1 MNKIFK
7 VIWNH
12 ATQMWIV
19 VSELTKSHGKSTNQ
33 TDKRQLLKTILIS
46 ITASGTLLFALPSFP
61 NSATVG
67 GGVGTNVCTLN
78 DNKDLA
84 CGNNSTQ
91 AGGNITNSGKGNIAI
106 GVGSIAKSVNN
117 KTAGAGNIAMGH
129 NVSALGS
136 ASIAIGI
143 STGNYGGTNTI
154 AAGANSYAIGN
165 GASTGGYGTPS
176 PERNGGWK
184 QYDTTPEAAANAGNP
199 GALGGIAIGSEAWVM
214 GNSTYGIAIGDNA
227 TARGVHAMAYGRIA
241 YAKGDY
247 TIAMGTNSNA
257 SGNNALALGQGS
269 NTSGQNALSL
279 GAHTKASGIQSIAI
293 GGSSS
298 RDYAATASGASSISL
313 GEETNSSNAQAVA
326 IGKRANSS
334 GAQAIALGFES
345 KAANS
350 QAIAIGK
357 SANAS
362 ANQSIAIGDDS
373 KASHEQSIALGKSAQ
388 AKADKAIAAGHNAK
402 VESSNAVALGN
413 DITIASGYNNAVI
426 LGSGSNTQDGKKY
439 SAVTVN
445 DISYSNFAGHN
456 NVDKGD
462 IVSIGNT
469 THKRQLV
476 NVAPG
481 AITAASTD
489 AVNGSQ
495 LYMVAD
501 TVANLAKATAAHL
514 GGGSKLSNNNITAP
528 SYQLFTGKSES
539 AQGGNSNTLLTGS
552 PFTNVGAALS
562 GLNEYINKGFTITN
576 NENTTKGVVTPGD
589 TVKFTNGKNTLSN
602 VKQEAGG
609 VTEITFDIVDTDVTV
624 ANGKVATP
632 NTDDGK
638 KLVNATTVAKAIN
651 ESFWKVGKATSIND
665 ITFNNTDDEVKAGD
679 EVRFADGKFTTVS
692 VGNKDT
698 NGKTTNVI
706 KVDVDAQKVVEAAQT
721 PVVYT
726 DKDGNKLIKKD
737 NGKFAKADGTEIN
750 PQDVIASINSGGNS
764 TTTPTTLANIK
775 SNLTPDENNTST
787 SAPEFNTVTPNKNHA
802 ATLGDVLNSGWN
814 LQENGTAKDFV
825 KHGDTVNFAN
835 GTGTK
840 VIITKENNGNKI
852 RIDTPLA
859 YVNTATTDTS
869 TPSNTVKLVGGNVNS
884 PVKLTNLESGLG
896 GQPVEEAVKNNGNNA
911 VNVSDL
917 NTALQAYK
925 FKLGGEKTEGEFE
938 ALSATATDEDKQIKK
953 DETLTLKAGKNIKIK
968 QVSKGYEIAT
978 KDQIELGKND
988 PNGTNG
994 SLNVT
999 GLSGAGVKIDGA
1011 DGSLTL
1017 TGVPNNGQK
1026 PILKITTE
1034 KGKPLVGGNDPADG
1048 INRIVYQDGAT
1059 KRQVATM
1066 DDGLTFAGDFG
1077 TASPRKL
1084 GQTLNIKGGQ
1094 TNQNQLSENN
1104 IGVVSDGNGT
1114 LSVKLAKNLN
1124 LGNNNAND
1132 GSIGGLAHNL
1142 PQPADT
1148 QAKQNAPNNIADKN
1162 NHAATVGDLLNA
1174 GFNVRGAKTAD
1185 GQVEDVDFVKPY
1197 DTVEFVDGN
1206 ATDLIVTNTDNK
1218 KTTVTVDIKTDNTTL
1233 KVENNKLSAITSE
1246 VTPTKQN
1253 DGRSTFA
1260 TTTPTALVTAKTVMD
1275 VANKLIEEGL
1285 VFAGNTANTD
1295 IKRPLGTKLTIKGEK
1310 TDENDISAKNIY
1322 VKADNANGKNEL
1334 VINFS
1339 EKPEFKELKLA
1350 DTGKSSVTLNTT
1362 GTDDKPSLTL
1372 NGGQNNSP
1380 VSLKNVSAGTI
1391 TLDGTHR
1398 GDKAT
1403 GPTAIATDTK
1413 LGEALKNAYNGL
1425 ANLQGSSD
1433 TNAFTVADAKNL
1445 GWIVS
1450 AKNNDYAADVR
1461 HANEVRFIGTNMATV
1476 TGETKDGV
1484 REITVDVNAQKVV
1497 ETAQI
1502 PVVYTD
1508 KAGNKLIKS
1517 PNGKF
1522 YAAGTKLNDQGEP
1535 ENPVN
1540 TPVANED
1547 VIASLNNADGSAK
1560 NPMVLANVKSNLTP
1574 DDNNGQSTPNFASVN
1589 KNNAATVEDVLNSG
1603 WDLQENGTAKDFVK
1617 HGDKVNFINGRGTKV
1632 TIGTANGAN
1641 TIKFDTPLA
1650 YVNTNPTTDEST
1662 PSNEVKLVGSNNN
1675 PVKLG
1680 NIASVINDQNLS
1692 EVVKTNPHYAVNVSD
1707 LNKAIGDFNF
1717 KLGGKAS
1724 DGEFEAATNKDC
1736 DESCIKKD
1744 ETFVLDAGK
1753 NIKIKQIA
1761 NGYKVA
1767 TKDQITLGSK
1777 TENAKEGVDGNLTVT
1792 GKEGASVAIDGKDG
1806 SITLTGK
1813 TDNGHTPTVKMGSEK
1828 GSKTV
1833 NPADANGIVRIVYTT
1848 TENGQPKK
1856 RQVATLDD
1864 GLVFAGDSGDESPRK
1879 LGEKLT
1885 IKGGEADGS
1894 KLSSNPNIGV
1904 ISNGSGELTIKLA
1917 KNLNFSEPNDPN
1929 NGKIS
1934 GLGHNLPVP
1943 ANNANNQDAPTDEDI
1958 TAKQH
1963 NAATV
1968 GDVLN
1973 AGWNLKNN
1981 GASKDFVKPYDTV
1994 NFVDGANAQLVV
2006 TTKEDGTASDV
2017 TVNVVGLPVQYT
2029 TKDGTPVAKV
2039 GDKYYKVD
2047 ENGKPIT
2054 KKTDGSE
2061 EDPISATDLI
2071 TNIINPSATKANE
2084 KGNPTT
2090 LSNVVSALKPYSET
2104 IPTTLNTSK
2113 GNLLDLNT
2121 QDGNTAISDN
2131 NVVTVGDLRK
2141 MGWVVSSNKSTD
2153 NLATPYSS
2161 AVMNAHEVKFAGTGV
2176 ATVSGKTEGET
2187 HTITV
2192 DVNAQDAINKAHFPV
2207 VYTKSDGTKVV
2218 KDPDSNKFYVA
2229 KEDGTPDKTQE
2240 VQAMDLIASMNNPAD
2255 SKIKASMPTTLTNL
2269 KGNLNR
2275 VNKDGNV
2282 TDPAGQ
2288 NVANAENTLTKAPA
2302 LPDAFNENHN
2312 DYKPTVLNNAATIG
2326 DVLNAGWN
2334 LQGNGKAVDFVKPFD
2349 TVNFADGIGTTVDV
2363 KASEDGKTNIIKV
2376 NTVMAYTDANGNLLK
2391 KANDGK
2397 YYLPDQVND
2406 DGSTKNTAVA
2416 VNNPQV
2422 NLVNAKDDKTTT
2434 PTRLGNVAGGTN
2446 TYADKAATADHQP
2459 LVKVG
2464 DKYYAPDQFVANG
2477 KLKTTATETQYDT
2490 AVVPTSNVTKSKSG
2504 LADLEHSDP
2513 NNVMT
2518 VSDAKNMGWIVSVD
2532 GNDYAKDVRN
2542 ANEVKFIGGTG
2553 ISVTGETK
2561 DNTREITIAIK
2572 EGEVLPSNEFTNPDT
2587 GETLVKVGNEYFKKE
2602 DIDPTTGQPRTG
2614 AMKVTDDIAN
2624 KAINKGTGFVTGN
2637 KVADAIKKSNWTL
2650 AKASAEE
2657 IAKTTF
2663 NNNDGNAENIN
2674 PNDNVR
2680 FSDGKNTRVGLG
2692 TVLSLDADGNKV
2704 TTTTV
2709 KFDVDSPIDFK
2720 YTDATGKEYVK
2731 ANNGKFYAKEHVNA
2745 DGSLKTVAE
2754 GTPQPTALEDT
2765 EVAKLHKGAQL
2776 INGLGEDAKAN
2787 DVYAAQDPIT
2797 KAIEELRKTTPNP
2810 TEAQISDVKEKA
2822 IADNP
2827 NAKDTIAKGTGGVNL
2842 DNVAWAEKPDQAVN
2856 KDQLDQTVNK
2866 SGFLVKQNSTS
2877 TLTDNANK
2885 GSTEDSKTE
2894 KVTPNDVVDFVN
2906 GTNTSVTA
2914 TTTRE
2919 NGRDVTKVRVDVT
2932 GMPVTYT
2939 DKEGNKVA
2947 KIGEH
2952 YYKVDPNTGLPKV
2965 TADGSPDPTSKVE
2978 DGNVIASMVNPNGKT
2993 KDPTLLSNI
3002 ANGAST
3008 FEAPKGDGN
3017 KALKLANDG
3026 KWYEAD
3032 KVDPNGKAK
3041 DDAVAVTKP
3050 KDVGTGGLVDFANSN
3065 PNNAASVGDLQN
3077 LGWVVSASQT
3087 DGGYTDQVRNTNKV
3101 DFVGEGLAKVTG
3113 TTKDDGTREIKVSVQ
3128 TGEVIGTNSENPV
3141 LKNDDGTKTPVI
3153 KIGNNYYKKEDL
3165 NPDTGL
3171 PKADAKPLTDAEVA
3185 KVVNEGNKGAGL
3197 VTGNQVGDAIQ
3208 NSGWNVGKAS
3218 ADEVNKTTFNDNE
3231 GKAEK
3236 VNPNDNVRFSDGKN
3250 TVAKLGTVK
3259 VVDEHG
3265 VITTT
3270 TTVKVD
3276 VDSPID
3282 FKYTDATGKEY
3293 VKAND
3298 GKFYAKD
3305 AVNADGS
3312 LKPVADP
3319 ANAPTPLTDGEIAKL
3334 NKGAQLTNGSSNDGV
3349 ANKAYEV
3356 KDPVQAAIQKAVAD
3370 KLAENPKATSEEI
3383 ARAVDVARAE
3393 AIKANPEAK
3402 DKITQG
3408 TGGIP
3413 LNNVGWATQPD
3424 QAVNKDQ
3431 LDQTVNKAGFFVK
3444 QNGES
3449 TITGKDIEKVTPND
3463 VVNFINGGNTVAKAE
3478 TTRDEKT
3485 GQDRTDV
3492 SIHMT
3497 GLPVTYAT
3505 KDGTPVTKVGDKFF
3519 KVNKDGYPIGDAVN
3533 VNELSTN
3540 LVNPAAPADK
3550 IGEPT
3555 VLGNVAS
3562 GTNTIANKVDA
3573 KGNPLVQVG
3582 EGDTAKYYAP
3592 DQFDNGVLK
3601 ADAKE
3606 AENPADATTPMH
3618 KAKDGLADLIHSNP
3632 NNALSVSD
3640 AKKLG
3645 FIVGAK
3651 DNEYADDVRNAN
3663 VVEFVSGND
3672 IATVTGETRKD
3683 GVREIKV
3690 TVSKN
3695 PVFESVQVGGAQ
3707 GPRIGSSKD
3716 GNIRIAKADGSPSRL
3731 TNVAP
3736 GIEATDAVNVG
3747 QLNAKIGDVHKRI
3760 NKLDKGMRAGVAGAT
3775 AVAFLQRPNE
3785 AGKSLVSLGVGNF
3798 KGQSAVAVGYS
3809 RNSDNNKISIK
3820 LGSGFNT
3827 NGDVNIGGSIG
3838 YQW

>member
-78 DNKDLA
+78 NNKDLA

-106 GVGSIAKSVNN
+106 GVGSIAKSVNS
-117 KTAGAGNIAMGH
+117 KTAGAGNIAIGH
-129 NVSALGS
+129 NVKALGS
-136 ASIAIGI
+136 ASLAIGI
-143 STGNYGGTNTI
+143 STGNYDGSATI
-154 AAGANSYAIGN
+154 AAGADSYAIGN
-165 GASTGGYGTPS
+165 GATTGGDGTP
-176 PERNGGWK
+176 PQEGGERK
-184 QYDTTPEAAANAGNP
+184 YTLEPEAAANAGTP
-199 GALGGIAIGSEAWVM
+199 GGLGGIAIGSESWVM
-214 GNSTYGIAIGDNA
+214 GSSSYGIAIGDNA
-227 TARGVHAMAYGRIA
+227 TSKGTHSMAYGRLA

-247 TIAMGTNSNA
+247 TIAMGTSSNA
-257 SGNNALALGQGS
+257 SANKSISIGNGS
-269 NTSGQNALSL
+269 QTTGEHALSL
-279 GAHTKASGIQSIAI
+279 GAHTKASGNQSIAI

-298 RDYAATASGASSISL
+298 GTYAAKASGESSISL

-345 KAANS
+345 KASNA

-357 SANAS
+357 SA
-362 ANQSIAIGDDS
+362 
-373 KASHEQSIALGKSAQ
+373 Q
-388 AKADKAIAAGHNAK
+388 AKGDKAIAAGHNAK

-413 DITIASGYNNAVI
+413 NITIASGYNNAVI
-426 LGSGSNTQDGKKY
+426 LGSGSTTQGGEKHRD
-439 SAVTVN
+439 VTVN
-445 DISYSNFAGHN
+445 GIGYSNFAGHD
-456 NVDKGD
+456 NVAKGD

-481 AITAASTD
+481 AMTATSTD

-514 GGGSKLSNNNITAP
+514 GGGSQLSNNNITAP

-562 GLNEYINKGFTITN
+562 GLNGYINKGFTITN
-576 NENTTKGVVTPGD
+576 NDNATKGVVTPGN
-589 TVKFTNGKNTLSN
+589 TVKFTNGKNTQSN
-602 VKQEAGG
+602 VKQEVDG
-609 VTEITFDIVDTDVTV
+609 VTEITFNVENTDLNV
-624 ANGKVATP
+624 NDGKVSVP
-632 NTDDGK
+632 NNDGAK
-638 KLVNATTVAKAIN
+638 FVNATTVAKAIN
-651 ESFWKVGKATSIND
+651 NISWKVGKIQHTDD
-665 ITFNNTDDEVKAGD
+665 ITFNNSDDDVKGGD
-679 EVRFADGKFTTVS
+679 EVRFADGNFTKIS
-692 VGNKDT
+692 VGSNT
-698 NGKTTNVI
+698 GKTKSVV
-706 KVDVDAQKVVEAAQT
+706 KFDVDAQKVVEASQT

-726 DKDGNKLIKKD
+726 DKYGNKLIKKN
-737 NGKFAKADGTEIN
+737 NGKFVRADQSTNSVEIN
-750 PQDVIASINSGGNS
+750 PEDVIASINSGDNKS
-764 TTTPTTLANIK
+764 TKPTTLANIK

-840 VIITKENNGNKI
+840 VSITKENNGNKI

-869 TPSNTVKLVGGNVNS
+869 TPSNTVKLVGGNNND
-884 PVKLTNLESGLG
+884 PVSLSNLASGLG
-896 GQPVEEAVKNNGNNA
+896 NQDLATVAASNPNNA
-911 VNVSDL
+911 INVKDL
-917 NTALQAYK
+917 HNAISGYSFMLS
-925 FKLGGEKTEGEFE
+925 GEKTEGEFE
-938 ALSATATDEDKQIKK
+938 ALSTNTDDDKQIKK
-953 DETLTLKAGKNIKIK
+953 GDTFKLNAGKNIKIK
-968 QVSKGYEIAT
+968 QIADGYEIAT

-999 GLSGAGVKIDGA
+999 GKSSAGVKIDGT

-1017 TGVPNNGQK
+1017 TGVPNNGQT
-1026 PILKITTE
+1026 PSLKITSK
-1034 KGKPLVGGNDPADG
+1034 KGKKTLDTTDPADG
-1048 INRIVYQDGAT
+1048 INRITYTTDNG
-1059 KRQVATM
+1059 KERQVATM

-1077 TASPRKL
+1077 AEAPRKL
-1084 GQTLNIKGGQ
+1084 GEKLTIKGGETD
-1094 TNQNQLSENN
+1094 TNKLSNGHN
-1104 IGVVSDGNGT
+1104 IGVESNANGT
-1114 LSVKLAKNLN
+1114 LTVKLAKNLN

-1148 QAKQNAPNNIADKN
+1148 EAKQDAPNNIADQN

-1218 KTTVTVDIKTDNTTL
+1218 KTTVTVDIRTDGQTIQVDPNSKKITAVTSNITNSVTQIGDKTTF
-1233 KVENNKLSAITSE
+1233 
-1246 VTPTKQN
+1246 TP
-1253 DGRSTFA
+1253 D
-1260 TTTPTALVTAKTVMD
+1260 TPTALVTAKTVAD

-1310 TDENDISAKNIY
+1310 ADDTEVSAKNIY
-1322 VKADNANGKNEL
+1322 VKADNTNGKNEL

-1777 TENAKEGVDGNLTVT
+1777 TENAKEGVDGNLIVT

-1864 GLVFAGDSGDESPRK
+1864 GLVFAGDSGTDSPRK
-1879 LGEKLT
+1879 LGEKIT
-1885 IKGGEADGS
+1885 IKGGETQTD
-1894 KLSSNPNIGV
+1894 KLSNNNNIGV
-1904 ISNGSGELTIKLA
+1904 ASDGQGNLTIKLA
-1917 KNLNFSEPNDPN
+1917 KKLNLSEPNEVN

-1934 GLGHNLPVP
+1934 GLGHNLPESNNGNKQG
-1943 ANNANNQDAPTDEDI
+1943 ANNPNI
-1958 TAKQH
+1958 TAENQH

-1973 AGWNLKNN
+1973 AGWNLQNN

-2006 TTKEDGTASDV
+2006 TANAEGTSSDV

-2029 TKDGTPVAKV
+2029 TKDGIPVAKV
-2039 GDKYYKVD
+2039 GNKYYKVD
-2047 ENGKPIT
+2047 ANGKPIT
-2054 KKTDGSE
+2054 KKDDGSDAE
-2061 EDPISATDLI
+2061 EIPVADLI
-2071 TNIINPSATKANE
+2071 TNIVKPGTAPNVKSDPATL
-2084 KGNPTT
+2084 G
-2090 LSNVVSALKPYSET
+2090 NVVSALKPYSMT
-2104 IPTTLNTSK
+2104 NAATNGQPK

-2121 QDGNTAISDN
+2121 QDGNTAISNN

-2141 MGWVVSSNKSTD
+2141 MGWVISSNKSTD

-2240 VQAMDLIASMNNPAD
+2240 VQATDLIASMNNPAD
-2255 SKIKASMPTTLTNL
+2255 SKTKASTPTTLTNL

-2302 LPDAFNENHN
+2302 LPDAFNEEHN
-2312 DYKPTVLNNAATIG
+2312 DYKLTILNNAATIG

-2349 TVNFADGIGTTVDV
+2349 TVNFADGIGTTVEVVSSDNN
-2363 KASEDGKTNIIKV
+2363 KTNTIKV
-2376 NTVMAYTDANGNLLK
+2376 NTVIAYTDANGKLVK
-2391 KANDGK
+2391 KADDGK
-2397 YYLPDQVND
+2397 FYTVNADGQPDK
-2406 DGSTKNTAVA
+2406 STTPVD
-2416 VNNPQV
+2416 NPQV
-2422 NLVNAKDDKTTT
+2422 NLVNAKDNNTTT

-2446 TYADKAATADHQP
+2446 TYADKAATPDGQP

-2464 DKYYAPDQFVANG
+2464 DKYYAPDQFEANG

-2490 AVVPTSNVTKSKSG
+2490 AVAPTLNVTKAKSG

-2518 VSDAKNMGWIVSVD
+2518 VSDAKNMGWIVSAD

-2553 ISVTGETK
+2553 ISVTGK
-2561 DNTREITIAIK
+2561 DSTDNNAREITIAIK
-2572 EGEVLPSNEFTNPDT
+2572 EGEVVPSNEYTAED
-2587 GETLVKVGNEYFKKE
+2587 GKTLIKVGEDFYYKD
-2602 DIDPTTGQPRTG
+2602 DIDPTTGKAKPG
-2614 AMKVTDDIAN
+2614 KNKVSDEIAS
-2624 KAINKGTGFVTGN
+2624 KAINNGTGFVTGN

-2650 AKASAEE
+2650 GKANPDE
-2657 IAKTTF
+2657 IAKTAF
-2663 NNNDGNAENIN
+2663 KFDAGNVEHIN

-2680 FSDGKNTRVGLG
+2680 FSDGKNTRVALG
-2692 TVLSLDADGNKV
+2692 TVESLDPEGNKI

-2731 ANNGKFYAKEHVNA
+2731 ANNGKFYAKEDVNA
-2745 DGSLKTVAE
+2745 DGSLKTTENGAE
-2754 GTPQPTALEDT
+2754 QPQALDDN
-2765 EVAKLHKGAQL
+2765 AIGMLNKSAQL
-2776 INGLGEDAKAN
+2776 TNGLDKDGKAN
-2787 DVYAAQDPIT
+2787 VSYRIEDPIT
-2797 KAIEELRKTTPNP
+2797 KAIETAKAMPNATEEQIAEAKENAIKANP
-2810 TEAQISDVKEKA
+2810 T
-2822 IADNP
+2822 P
-2827 NAKDTIAKGTGGVNL
+2827 KDTFVKGTGGVNL
-2842 DNVAWAEKPDQAVN
+2842 NNVAWAEKPDQAVN

-2866 SGFLVKQNSTS
+2866 SGFLVKQNGTS
-2877 TLTDNANK
+2877 TLTDDANK
-2885 GSTEDSKTE
+2885 GSTEDGKTE

-2947 KIGEH
+2947 KAPDGK
-2952 YYKVDPNTGLPKV
+2952 YYKVDKDTGLPKV
-2965 TADGSPDPTSKVE
+2965 EEGAYIPADKLV
-2978 DGNVIASMVNPNGKT
+2978 ASMVNPDGDNTT
-2993 KDPTLLSNI
+2993 KPTTLSNI

-3008 FEAPKGDGN
+3008 FEAPKGEGD

-3032 KVDPNGKAK
+3032 KVNANGQAKA
-3041 DDAVAVTKP
+3041 DAQPATKP
-3050 KDVGTGGLVDFANSN
+3050 KNVGTGGLVDFANSN
-3065 PNNAASVGDLQN
+3065 PNNAANIGDLQN

-3087 DGGYTDQVRNTNKV
+3087 EGGYTDQVRNTNKV

-3113 TTKDDGTREIKVSVQ
+3113 VTREDGTREIKVSVQ
-3128 TGEVIGTNSENPV
+3128 TGEVIGTNGDNPV

-3153 KIGNNYYKKEDL
+3153 KIGNQYFKKEDL
-3165 NPDTGL
+3165 NPETGL
-3171 PKADAKPLTDAEVA
+3171 PKATAQPLTAEEVA

-3208 NSGWNVGKAS
+3208 NSGWNVGKATS
-3218 ADEVNKTTFNDNE
+3218 EEVNKTTFNNND

-3250 TVAKLGTVK
+3250 TVASLGTVK

-3282 FKYTDATGKEY
+3282 FKYTDASGKEY

-3298 GKFYAKD
+3298 GQFYEKV
-3305 AVNADGS
+3305 AVNNDGS
-3312 LKPVADP
+3312 LKDPVNP
-3319 ANAPTPLTDGEIAKL
+3319 PTALDQDAITKLT
-3334 NKGAQLTNGSSNDGV
+3334 KGAQLTNGSQADGV
-3349 ANKAYEV
+3349 NNEAYNV
-3356 KDPVQAAIQKAVAD
+3356 VDPIQAAIQQAISEKLKA
-3370 KLAENPKATSEEI
+3370 NPNAPAEEI
-3383 ARAVDVARAE
+3383 AKAIDTARAE
-3393 AIKANPEAK
+3393 AVKMHPNAK
-3402 DKITQG
+3402 DNITQG
-3408 TGGIP
+3408 TGGVT

-3431 LDQTVNKAGFFVK
+3431 LDQTVNKAGFLVK
-3444 QNGES
+3444 QNGGS
-3449 TITGKDIEKVTPND
+3449 TIAGQATEKVTPND

-3478 TTRDEKT
+3478 TTRDPAT

-3497 GLPVTYAT
+3497 GLPLTYTA
-3505 KDGTPVTKVGDKFF
+3505 KDGTPVTKVGDQYF
-3519 KVNKDGYPIGDAVN
+3519 KVNANGYPIGEAVPAS
-3533 VNELSTN
+3533 ELTTN
-3540 LVNPAAPADK
+3540 LVNPTAKANE
-3550 IGEPT
+3550 IGAPT

-3695 PVFESVQVGGAQ
+3695 PVFETVQVGGKL
-3707 GPRIGSSKD
+3707 GPKIGATQD
-3716 GNIRIAKADGSPSRL
+3716 GNIHIAKADGSPSRI

-3736 GIEATDAVNVG
+3736 GVNRNDAVNLG
-3747 QLNAKIGDVHKRI
+3747 QLDDKIGDVHKRI